1 MSREL
6 YAAVRS
12 QTYKALLLLVSSCG
26 FTTTTRSGVALV
38 KQLLLW
44 LGLSALTGGKPL
56 PPVEPVTH
64 TYLDAYRAALRV
76 HRWNNQ
82 PRAPA
87 VSDLF
92 KVFVSV
98 KITALSVPSKM
109 VNDHPLHKVSFL
121 AGAGTQFSY
130 GGLIV

>member
-1 MSREL
+1 MRVTYVREGRVRVGMSREL

-82 PRAPA
+82 TRAPA

-98 KITALSVPSKM
+98 SEDYCVVSSVE
-109 VNDHPLHKVSFL
+109 N
-121 AGAGTQFSY
+121 G
-130 GGLIV
+130 